1 MTISIMVCWL
11 NHQVFSAAMQLGDP
25 CDGRVIMRWN
35 SFLKMSIYMYQLYR
49 VLSVHDETSTET
61 LSERKR
67 FLLLHSVSY
76 FSQWIPRQMKAPQ
89 RLSEMVRK
97 HVWLGSVSL
106 QLKFGSKLRISSDSP
121 PAKQRGHCLA
131 IATWDMDAMWNDV
144 RDQVMSW
151 KMAKYGRIW
160 QDGK

>member
-35 SFLKMSIYMYQLYR
+35 SFLKMSIYLYQLYR

-76 FSQWIPRQMKAPQ
+76 FSQWDSEADESASTAFRDGVEACLTWLRQFAA
-89 RLSEMVRK
+89 EIWVEAED
-97 HVWLGSVSL
+97 
-106 QLKFGSKLRISSDSP
+106 QL
-121 PAKQRGHCLA
+121 
-131 IATWDMDAMWNDV
+131 
-144 RDQVMSW
+144 
-151 KMAKYGRIW
+151 
-160 QDGK
+160 

>member
-35 SFLKMSIYMYQLYR
+35 SFLKMSIYLYQLYR

-67 FLLLHSVSY
+67 FFTSPQCFILFPVDSEADESASTAFRDGAEACLTWL
-76 FSQWIPRQMKAPQ
+76 RQFAA
-89 RLSEMVRK
+89 EIWVEAED
-97 HVWLGSVSL
+97 
-106 QLKFGSKLRISSDSP
+106 QL
-121 PAKQRGHCLA
+121 
-131 IATWDMDAMWNDV
+131 
-144 RDQVMSW
+144 
-151 KMAKYGRIW
+151 
-160 QDGK
+160 